1 MSDAKFKVVI
11 TGATGGIGQE
21 IVKLLA
27 PKSAYIVL
35 VGLDEDELDR
45 LKTTLKLENA
55 YIVSGNINEAT
66 VRQKVKALCASLGGI
81 DLLINNAGINDFNW
95 YENQNE
101 KTIQEIVEVN
111 LLSPMLLTH
120 SLLPLLKQEAKAQVI
135 NTGSIFGYIGYPGF
149 TAYCVSKFGLRG
161 FTQSLKRELGD
172 TKVNIRY
179 FAPRATQTKF
189 NNEKIIL
196 MNKELGNA
204 MDVPE
209 LVAQQFMK
217 FLGKSKGEKKLGLKE
232 SFFVLMNKLFP
243 EISEKSIIKQLP
255 VIKKYLSK

>member
-21 IVKLLA
+21 IVKLLG
-27 PKSAYIVL
+27 PKASHIVL
-35 VGLDEDELDR
+35 IGLFENELND

-55 YIVSGNINEAT
+55 HVVSGNINDVS
-66 VRQKVKALCASLGGI
+66 VRQKVKALCESLGGVN
-81 DLLINNAGINDFNW
+81 LLINNAGINDFNL
-95 YENQNE
+95 YESQDE
-101 KTIQEIVEVN
+101 KIIQDIVEVN
-111 LLSPMLLTH
+111 LLAPMLLTH
-120 SLLPLLKQEAKAQVI
+120 SLLPLLKQEAKAQVV

-161 FTQSLKRELGD
+161 FTQALKRELGD
-172 TKVNIRY
+172 TKVSIRY

-189 NNEKIIL
+189 NNDKIVL

-204 MDVPE
+204 MDAPE
-209 LVAQQFMK
+209 LVAKKFMK
-217 FLGKSKGEKKLGLKE
+217 FLEKSKGERKLGLKE

-243 EISEKSIIKQLP
+243 EIPEKSIVKQLP
-255 VIKKYLSK
+255 IIKKYISK